1 MFEHHRPHPHVH
13 VFALRSHRPI
23 RRAVAGLGL
32 ILFGAGWLL
41 REQGL
46 ISGEQLWLVGPAML
60 ALGGVARIALAR
72 GARAVVHGL
81 LALALAAYFAAI
93 ILHVGGLGFAT
104 TWPVLLI
111 VAGLASIARAV
122 FGRRGG
128 ACEEPNW

>member
-13 VFALRSHRPI
+13 VFALRSRGPL
-23 RRAVAGLGL
+23 RRIVAGLGL
-32 ILFGAGWLL
+32 VLFGAGWLL

-46 ISGEQLWLVGPAML
+46 ISSEQLWLIGPAVL

-72 GARAVVHGL
+72 SAPAVVHGL
-81 LALALAAYFAAI
+81 LALALAAYVAATL
-93 ILHVGGLGFAT
+93 LHVGGLSFAT